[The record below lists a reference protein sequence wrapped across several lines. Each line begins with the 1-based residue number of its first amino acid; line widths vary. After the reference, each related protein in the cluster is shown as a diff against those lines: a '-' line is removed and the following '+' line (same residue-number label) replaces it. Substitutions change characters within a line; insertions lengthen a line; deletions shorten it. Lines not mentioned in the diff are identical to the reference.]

1 MPRFR
6 SAATKVNTKI
16 AVKNGPFFRLP
27 QNQAACGKG
36 LWAPKPHSV
45 HLKAEVQGPLAAAKL
60 EENRT
65 IGAAACARALR
76 GLESRFCS
84 RAMNPSCPALRPAA
98 VGWARAA

>member
-27 QNQAACGKG
+27 QTHAACGKG

-45 HLKAEVQGPLAAAKL
+45 HLKAEVQGPLAIAKL

-65 IGAAACARALR
+65 ISAVARARAPR
-76 GLESRFCS
+76 GALGTANMDRIV
-84 RAMNPSCPALRPAA
+84 PSVPAPCRRTCPALCP
-98 VGWARAA
+98 